1 MELRVCDLVVSSNEL
16 EDLVVTSTEL
26 GGLISSIVSRTFPN
40 LSPKVLCS
48 SEMKKI

>member
-1 MELRVCDLVVSSNEL
+1 MVVSSNEFD
-16 EDLVVTSTEL
+16 DLVVTSNEL
-26 GGLISSIVSRTFPN
+26 AGLISSIVSRTLPN

>member
-1 MELRVCDLVVSSNEL
+1 MVVSSNEFD
-16 EDLVVTSTEL
+16 DLVVTSNEL
-26 GGLISSIVSRTFPN
+26 AGLISSIVTRTFPN